1 VHIAD
6 TSFLYALLS
15 ESDAFHRR
23 ALESVKSADAIIVPS
38 EIFAE
43 TVSLIQSRVGFPL
56 ARAAGDWIRTQ
67 ERMAV
72 RPASPPLIDQA
83 WSAFRR
89 AKGQLSY
96 PDALVLA
103 WCGQR
108 GANPLAFDRAILQR
122 LRR

>member
-1 VHIAD
+1 
-6 TSFLYALLS
+6 
-15 ESDAFHRR
+15 
-23 ALESVKSADAIIVPS
+23 
-38 EIFAE
+38 
-43 TVSLIQSRVGFPL
+43 VSLIQYRVGFPL
-56 ARAAGDWIRTQ
+56 ARAAGDWIRSQ

-108 GANPLAFDRAILQR
+108 GAKSLAFDPAILQR